1 MIQFRARHGAR
12 YFFLPSSL
20 RANFR
25 NFCSKSYLTERVHFS
40 GNGREREREGLTD
53 SCSEERRKKE
63 LLELSSIARYVEK
76 ETVWRSG

>member
-12 YFFLPSSL
+12 YFFLPSAQTFETFARNLISPSAFTSL
-20 RANFR
+20 E
-25 NFCSKSYLTERVHFS
+25 T
-40 GNGREREREGLTD
+40 GEREREGLTD

>member
-12 YFFLPSSL
+12 YFFLPSAQTFETFARNLISPSAFTSL
-20 RANFR
+20 E
-25 NFCSKSYLTERVHFS
+25 T
-40 GNGREREREGLTD
+40 GERESLTD